1 MYFCNQLINLKDMK
15 VKMLSLLLSFSSL
28 LSVAQEKIKY
38 SKEDVKKM
46 EMYLFNEGFSGPS
59 SKKISTV
66 LLKDGTIHKGYCKD
80 IDTKKGQIYAIS
92 LKDSVTKKEETFKA
106 EDVKEMYVLPSN
118 FEKGMKVGKYMSNIR
133 NIGTKKL
140 DKSTTNEHIH
150 FVNETVSLKNKK
162 ENKEFLMQVLNP
174 DFDKIIAVYH
184 DPNAKET
191 GGFVAPGGLKL
202 GGGVTKSFY
211 VKKGEKVI
219 WLHKDDFED
228 NYDFLFGDND
238 AFMKKYPKN
247 STDWGYLSFLINEYT
262 IMSS

>member
-1 MYFCNQLINLKDMK
+1 MK
-15 VKMLSLLLSFSSL
+15 FKVLSLMLCFSSL
-28 LSVAQEKIKY
+28 LSLAQEKIKY

-66 LLKDGTIHKGYCKD
+66 VLKDGAIHKGYCKD

-106 EDVKEMYVLPSN
+106 EDVKEMYVFPSN
-118 FEKGMKVGKYMSNIR
+118 FEKGMKVNKYMTNIR

-150 FVNETVSLKNKK
+150 FVNQTVSLKNKK
-162 ENKEFLMQVLNP
+162 DDKEFLMQVINP
-174 DFDKIIAVYH
+174 DFDSVIAVYH
-184 DPNAKET
+184 DPVAKET
-191 GGFVAPGGLKL
+191 SGFGVGGMQL

-211 VKKGEKVI
+211 IKKGDKVI

-228 NYDFLFGDND
+228 NYDFLFGDN
-238 AFMKKYPKN
+238 AEFMKKYPKN

-262 IMSS
+262 QMSS